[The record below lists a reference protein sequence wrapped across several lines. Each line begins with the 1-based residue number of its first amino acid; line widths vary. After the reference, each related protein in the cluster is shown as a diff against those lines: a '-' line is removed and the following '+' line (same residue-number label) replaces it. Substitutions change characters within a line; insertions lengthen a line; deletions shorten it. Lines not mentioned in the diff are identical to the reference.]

1 MAHSHA
7 KRQISE
13 IAILQF
19 SGYRV
24 ATITYIQFD
33 QHKARLQGQCKL
45 VQRTKVYFSQENPK
59 MKEIPPF

>member
-33 QHKARLQGQCKL
+33 QHKARLQGQGKL
-45 VQRTKVYFSQENPK
+45 VQRTSKYLPTVH
-59 MKEIPPF
+59 

>member
-33 QHKARLQGQCKL
+33 QHKARLQGQCNL
-45 VQRTKVYFSQENPK
+45 VQQTSKYSRVSNKLAHSSFEN
-59 MKEIPPF
+59 